1 MANWPTSPNWID
13 PSTINSG
20 NEYTVADG
28 VTYEDFNKIVNN
40 IIYLKN
46 KGVTIPQE
54 KSIAIISNGTQ
65 TVTPDEG
72 HSLSKVTIV
81 TNVPSQ
87 EPTGTLT
94 ITRNDTYEVSNYK
107 YVAVNVPQSTSRPT
121 LHAPTISLSGTT
133 LHITNPAPNGSYVDT
148 YQVYAD
154 GAYLTAVTSTSVN
167 LANYSIEEGT
177 HSITVKCAA
186 TDFNDSPASNA
197 VTYKVLYTYT
207 ITTALS
213 HVIADSTNP
222 KTIKENASASL
233 IFTAASGYELP
244 ETVTVTGCTYT
255 WEPSTGVLNI
265 SNPTSNVA
273 ISISAI
279 AVYQITTTLTGCTG
293 ASSNPSTIEQG
304 GTATLTFTAN
314 TGYALPD
321 TITVEGATHT
331 WNKSTGTLTLSDP
344 TGNVV
349 ITIVAIDITPQLATP
364 QNVTANGTT
373 VSWDEVEN
381 ATSYDILADGVS
393 IGTVLKQTGFT
404 IEINRY
410 FNPHENWDSGRF
422 SIGDDVYYID
432 PTTGYI
438 MKNDVEINEGFGHG
452 AVIIDNVAEITMIE
466 GYFKLVN
473 GTAIYDG
480 NEMQLNTLYYIG
492 HTNKSFIPLSNC
504 KIEFELYY
512 D

>member
-54 KSIAIISNGTQ
+54 KSIAIVSNGTQ

-133 LHITNPAPNGSYVDT
+133 LHITNPASNGSYVDT

-154 GAYLTAVTSTSVN
+154 GAYLTTVTSTSVN

-186 TDFNDSPASNA
+186 TNFNDSPASNA

-279 AVYQITTTLTGCTG
+279 AIYQITATLTGCAG
-293 ASSNPSTIEQG
+293 ASSNPSTIKQG

-344 TGNVV
+344 TGNVA
-349 ITIVAIDITPQLATP
+349 ITIVAIYITPQLATP
-364 QNVTANGTT
+364 QNVTADGTT

-381 ATSYDILADGVS
+381 ATSYAVLADGNE
-393 IGTVLKQTGFT
+393 IGTVEKAPVQHGYAVTITKNITMTRESEAYYSLDNGATY
-404 IEINRY
+404 IEIPCTDDNLVLNGVTQIKFKTTY
-410 FNPHENWDSGRF
+410 YETSVYNGSTKICGYSGTVGDYGPYYSENIILSGDATF
-422 SIGDDVYYID
+422 
-432 PTTGYI
+432 T
-438 MKNDVEINEGFGHG
+438 VEWS
-452 AVIIDNVAEITMIE
+452 D
-466 GYFKLVN
+466 
-473 GTAIYDG
+473 
-480 NEMQLNTLYYIG
+480 
-492 HTNKSFIPLSNC
+492 
-504 KIEFELYY
+504 
-512 D
+512 

>member
-54 KSIAIISNGTQ
+54 KSIAIVSNGTQ

-133 LHITNPAPNGSYVDT
+133 LHITNPASNGSYVNT
-148 YQVYAD
+148 YQIYAD

-186 TDFNDSPASNA
+186 TNFNDSPASNA

-222 KTIKENASASL
+222 KTIKENASVSL
-233 IFTAASGYELP
+233 IFTAASGYKLP

-255 WEPSTGVLNI
+255 WEPSTGVLGI

-279 AVYQITTTLTGCTG
+279 AVYQITTTLTGCIG

-321 TITVEGATHT
+321 TITVEGVTHT

-344 TGNVV
+344 TGNVA

-364 QNVTANGTT
+364 QNVTADGTT

-381 ATSYDILADGVS
+381 ATNYEIFADGTS
-393 IGTVLKQTGFT
+393 IGTVEGAVTDASYIVT
-404 IEINRY
+404 I
-410 FNPHENWDSGRF
+410 
-422 SIGDDVYYID
+422 DDVTNDEYNYIQISVTCNGEQISSGD
-432 PTTGYI
+432 SVA
-438 MKNDVEINEGFGHG
+438 KNAQIHIIYTANFASVTIGLVINGEVVNEVWSPAIGEYDYTVTSDTH
-452 AVIIDNVAEITMIE
+452 ITW
-466 GYFKLVN
+466 V
-473 GTAIYDG
+473 
-480 NEMQLNTLYYIG
+480 
-492 HTNKSFIPLSNC
+492 
-504 KIEFELYY
+504 
-512 D
+512 